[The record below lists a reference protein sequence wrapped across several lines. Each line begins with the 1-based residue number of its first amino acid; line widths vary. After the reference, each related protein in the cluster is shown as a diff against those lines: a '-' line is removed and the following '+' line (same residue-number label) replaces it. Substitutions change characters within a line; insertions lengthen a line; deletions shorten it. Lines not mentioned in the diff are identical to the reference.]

1 MQTPQKTQILRPFK
15 QRKSLATR
23 QEEVAGIR
31 AKFPNKIP
39 VIVERYPG
47 EKFLPPL
54 DKTKFLV
61 PQELTMTQFL
71 SVVRSR
77 LVLGAT
83 EAFYL
88 LVNNKSLVSMS
99 VTMAEVYRDFKDKDG
114 FVYVT
119 YASQEVFGCSG
130 SGRTLPSSPGH
141 VGKQSLN
148 PWRDGA
154 PPVCVS
160 GHPGSRAAHL

>member
-1 MQTPQKTQILRPFK
+1 MQTPQKTQSLRPFK

-39 VIVERYPG
+39 VIVERYPR
-47 EKFLPPL
+47 EKFLPLL

-71 SVVRSR
+71 SIIRSR
-77 LVLGAT
+77 LVLGAS

-99 VTMAEVYRDFKDKDG
+99 VTMAEVYRDYQDEDG

-119 YASQEVFGCSG
+119 YASQEMFGCLG
-130 SGRTLPSSPGH
+130 SGKTLPSSAEH
-141 VGKQSLN
+141 V
-148 PWRDGA
+148 
-154 PPVCVS
+154 
-160 GHPGSRAAHL
+160 

>member
-1 MQTPQKTQILRPFK
+1 MPPPQKIPSLRPFK

-39 VIVERYPG
+39 VIVERYPR
-47 EKFLPPL
+47 EKFLPLL

-71 SVVRSR
+71 SIIRSR
-77 LVLGAT
+77 MVLRAT

-99 VTMAEVYRDFKDKDG
+99 MTMAEIYRDYKDEDG
-114 FVYVT
+114 FVYMT
-119 YASQEVFGCSG
+119 YASQEMFGCLG
-130 SGRTLPSSPGH
+130 SAAP
-141 VGKQSLN
+141 
-148 PWRDGA
+148 RDGGLLGDR
-154 PPVCVS
+154 PCN
-160 GHPGSRAAHL
+160 HL